1 MKKKLFERLSR
12 RERQIIEII
21 YRLGEATVAQV
32 QEGLSDPPSYSSV
45 RALLGI
51 LAKKGFVNFEKRGR
65 TYVYLPTVS
74 REKASHSAL
83 SNIVQT
89 YFDGSVE
96 GVVAA
101 LIDISGAKLTE
112 AELEKLEGIIRE
124 KRKKEGRHE

>member
-21 YRLGEATVAQV
+21 YRIGEATVAQV

-51 LAKKGFVNFEKRGR
+51 LVKKGFVKFEKRGK

-74 REKASHSAL
+74 REKARHSAL

-96 GVVAA
+96 GVVTT
-101 LIDISGAKLTE
+101 LIDISATELTDR
-112 AELEKLEGIIRE
+112 ELEKLEEIIRE
-124 KRKKEGRHE
+124 RRRKEGAHE